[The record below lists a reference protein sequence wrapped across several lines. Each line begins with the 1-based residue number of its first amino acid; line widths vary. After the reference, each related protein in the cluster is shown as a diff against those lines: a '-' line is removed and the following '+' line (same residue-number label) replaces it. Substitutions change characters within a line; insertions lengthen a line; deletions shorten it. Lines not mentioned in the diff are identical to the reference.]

1 MDETDARI
9 LDAIQA
15 DFPLAPDPYDLLGK
29 RLGLDGA
36 DVFARVR
43 RMADVDTIR
52 RLGPRFDSRRLG
64 FTGTLVAVRLPDE
77 AIERAAEAINR
88 YPEVTHNYQR
98 NGEYNLWFTLI
109 ARDRSRCDRIIAE
122 LRAALGL
129 QAGDLLDL
137 PAERTFKL
145 NVRFSARSHNGPAVR
160 VARQP
165 ECETPLD
172 NRPVSSELLAV
183 LHGGLPLAAKPYA
196 TVAKRAG
203 MDIDALLGAL
213 RDMLADGRIRSMG
226 AIANQRHLGYA
237 ANVMVAWDVADEAGE
252 LAGKAFASIEGVS
265 HCYQRPR
272 RAGWRYNLYT
282 MLHATDRREAD
293 RMIEEMAATE
303 GVCGHRALPTVRE
316 FKKTAPVYG

>member
-29 RLGLDGA
+29 RLGIGGA
-36 DVFARVR
+36 DVFAHVR
-43 RMADVDTIR
+43 RMAEVDTIR

-64 FTGTLVAVRLPDE
+64 FVGTLVAVRLPGE
-77 AIERAAEAINR
+77 EVERAAEAINR

-98 NGEYNLWFTLI
+98 NDEYNLWFTLI

-122 LRAALGL
+122 LRAALDL

-145 NVRFSARSHNGPAVR
+145 NVRFLSQSHNSRAAQVAPQPA
-160 VARQP
+160 
-165 ECETPLD
+165 CEPTATSIEQ
-172 NRPVSSELLAV
+172 RRLLAI

-196 TVAKRAG
+196 TVARRLG
-203 MDIDALLGAL
+203 MDIKALLGVL
-213 RDMLADGRIRSMG
+213 RKMLADGRIRSMG

-237 ANVMVAWDVADEAGE
+237 ANVMIAWDVADEAVE
-252 LAGKAFASIEGVS
+252 PVGKAFASIEGIS

-272 RAGWRYNLYT
+272 RSGWRYNLYT
-282 MLHATDRREAD
+282 MLHATDQREAD
-293 RMIEEMAATE
+293 RLIEKMAAAE
-303 GVCGHRALPTVRE
+303 GVDGHRALPTVRE